1 MASWGGDDR
10 ASLVE
15 WLRRSASSDPRR
27 VLLECLGQTITY
39 ASAVRQADRLA
50 ALLRQLGLAPGERV
64 ATLVDSSIDGPAIWL
79 GTNIAGAIHV
89 PLNTRLS
96 AEFLNRLLVD
106 AEPAVLIADEAYAP
120 LVDGLDLATAGV
132 RSVVSRGGARLTLG
146 GVSATEWSEVERLP
160 EQPPGPTSGPR
171 DITCI
176 LYTSG
181 TTGPSKGC
189 LISQNYMASMTRV
202 YARIYGRTQD
212 DVLWTALPLYHL
224 AAMSQLAQTLMLAA
238 TMSIAPRFSVSG
250 FWPEIQRTRAS
261 MVGLMGALLAMIAQA
276 PDTPETAACR
286 GQIKFAMG
294 SPFPPELQATWRD
307 RFGVTRFGP
316 GMYGMTEVS
325 PIVARPD
332 GETEPPGASGKRH
345 RLFDVSVVDD
355 DDRELGPDG
364 IGEVIVR
371 PTQPLAMFSG
381 YWRRPEATAAATRDL
396 WFRTGDLGK
405 FDAAGWF
412 YFVDR
417 KKDYIRRRGENIS
430 SFEVE
435 QVVLEHPEVRE
446 AAAHAVASEFF
457 DEEVKLTVI
466 RTAGS
471 TLAEAELH
479 EWLGSRLPIFAVP
492 RYIEFTDELP
502 RSSVGRVMK
511 YRLRE
516 QGVTPTTW
524 EAPQKQHPTRQMT
537 ESGS

>member
-1 MASWGGDDR
+1 MASWGDGDR

-15 WLRRSASSDPRR
+15 WLRRSARSDPHR
-27 VLLECLGQTITY
+27 VLLECLGETITY
-39 ASAVRQADRLA
+39 AGASRQADRLA
-50 ALLRQLGLAPGERV
+50 ALLQQLGVAAGERV
-64 ATLVDSSIDGPAIWL
+64 ATLVDSSIDGPALWL

-96 AEFLNRLLVD
+96 DEFLNRLLVD
-106 AEPAVLIADEAYAP
+106 AEPAVLIVDHAYAP
-120 LVDGLDLATAGV
+120 LVDGLDLAAAGV
-132 RSVVSRGGARLTLG
+132 RTVILRGEPRSTLG
-146 GVSATEWSEVERLP
+146 GVGASDWADMERIP
-160 EQPPGPTSGPR
+160 EPLPGPTPGPR

-189 LISQNYMASMTRV
+189 LMSHNYMASMTKI

-276 PDTPETAACR
+276 PDTPEMTACR

-294 SPFPPELQATWRD
+294 SPFPPELKATWRD
-307 RFGVTRFGP
+307 RFGVTSFGP

-332 GETEPPGASGKRH
+332 GELEPPAAAGKRH
-345 RLFDVSVVDD
+345 GLFDVRIVDD
-355 DDRELGPDG
+355 QDRELGPDG
-364 IGEVIVR
+364 VGEVIVR
-371 PTQPLAMFSG
+371 PTQPLTMFSG
-381 YWRRPEATAAATRDL
+381 YWRRPDAMAAATGDL

-405 FDAAGWF
+405 FDADGWF

-435 QVVLEHPEVRE
+435 QVVLQNPQVRE
-446 AAAHAVASEFF
+446 VAAHAVASEFF
-457 DEEVKLTVI
+457 DEEVKVTVI
-466 RTAGS
+466 RIAGS
-471 TLAEAELH
+471 TLTEAELH
-479 EWLGSRLPIFAVP
+479 EWLAPRLPSFAVP
-492 RYIEFTDELP
+492 RYIEFRDELP
-502 RSSVGRVMK
+502 RNSVGRVMK

-516 QGVTPTTW
+516 EGVTATTW
-524 EAPQKQHPTRQMT
+524 RAPQKARPT
-537 ESGS
+537 GG